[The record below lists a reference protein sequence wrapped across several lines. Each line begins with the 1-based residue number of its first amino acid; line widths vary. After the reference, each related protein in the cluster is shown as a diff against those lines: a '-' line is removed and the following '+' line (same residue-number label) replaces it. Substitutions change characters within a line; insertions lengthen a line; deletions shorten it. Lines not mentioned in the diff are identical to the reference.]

1 MGRKLKFVGFDKIN
15 KYIDEKEDIIIQ
27 TFKNPVKFEYS
38 RTFGKAIYHLKIK
51 QFIEQFRL
59 NKNISYALKTFNLL
73 STYECIN
80 EFIERTKLKNL
91 IEHTQDQST
100 YKNQALNKF
109 YSFVSILTED
119 NSNFSKEIQE
129 RIFQKYFLHYYLWVR
144 ADKGREINYQ
154 DMVKYLLK
162 GKIADVKEQ
171 YKQLEDKVIF
181 NLIFNGELITSLEGK
196 SIKTLRKKAYKKLFF
211 YILENQDVLYSVR
224 IK

>member
-1 MGRKLKFVGFDKIN
+1 MGRKLKFVGFDKID
-15 KYIDEKEDIIIQ
+15 KYINEKEDIIIQ

-51 QFIEQFRL
+51 HFIEQFRL

-73 STYECIN
+73 SSYECIN
-80 EFIERTKLKNL
+80 EFIERTKLKNF
-91 IEHTQDQST
+91 IENTKDKNL
-100 YKNQALNKF
+100 YKNQVLNKF
-109 YSFVSILTED
+109 YSFVFILTED
-119 NSNFSKEIQE
+119 NSSFSKKIQE
-129 RIFQKYFLHYYLWVR
+129 RIFQKYLLHYYLWVR
-144 ADKGREINYQ
+144 ADRGRELNYQ
-154 DMVKYLLK
+154 NMVKYLLK

-171 YKQLEDKVIF
+171 PKQLEDKVIF